1 MIKCVVFYCKKQSKK
16 NLTEINVEPFVENK
30 PYNGV
35 KNGQC
40 LITISMNEK
49 HSTIRVGKEHQ
60 QSTTHHKQWSW
71 ERRIIYAM
79 EEIKQSIL

>member
-1 MIKCVVFYCKKQSKK
+1 MFFIVKKQSKK
-16 NLTEINVEPFVENK
+16 NLTEINFEPFVENN

-40 LITISMNEK
+40 LIIMSMNEK
-49 HSTIRVGKEHQ
+49 HSIIRVGKEHQ
-60 QSTTHHKQWSW
+60 QSTTHTQWSW
-71 ERRIIYAM
+71 ERRTTYAM

>member
-1 MIKCVVFYCKKQSKK
+1 MFFIVKKQSKK
-16 NLTEINVEPFVENK
+16 SLTEINVEPFVENK

-40 LITISMNEK
+40 LIIMSMNEK
-49 HSTIRVGKEHQ
+49 HSTIRVGKEHQHSTIRVGKEHQ

-71 ERRIIYAM
+71 ERRIIYM
-79 EEIKQSIL
+79 Q

>member
-1 MIKCVVFYCKKQSKK
+1 
-16 NLTEINVEPFVENK
+16 
-30 PYNGV
+30 
-35 KNGQC
+35 
-40 LITISMNEK
+40 MNEK

-79 EEIKQSIL
+79 EEIKQSILLGRGRIQIGSGNVIKSCNQIM